1 MMRYLLDTN
10 MCIAVMRKHPQVT
23 QRMAAVSPDECAI
36 SSITSYE
43 LFTGIEKCSDPTK
56 ERAKVQLLLNTVHE
70 LPFDDAA
77 AAHAANIRATLE
89 QQGQPIGPYDVLL
102 AGQARSCGLILVTA
116 NTREFIRVSGLQIE
130 NWYSPPAGET

>member
-23 QRMAAVSPDECAI
+23 QRMAAASPDECAI

-43 LFTGIEKCSDPTK
+43 LFTGIEKCSDSTK

-89 QQGQPIGPYDVLL
+89 HQWQPIGPYDVLL
-102 AGQARSCGLILVTA
+102 AGQA
-116 NTREFIRVSGLQIE
+116 
-130 NWYSPPAGET
+130 